1 MTTDHPLS
9 ENSVVVTHR
18 QIELQSTY
26 DSFTTKLESTIK
38 FLDAE
43 YAKDVLTDPG
53 KVQSYLKSLEGS
65 TGLILFN
72 IQNHGALL
80 NISGKPHKAKQYV
93 IGNPLIAIQMTVHD
107 IRASL
112 YAPLRMIVYEDE
124 NKKAFVEYDLP
135 SSLFGQF
142 RNNEI
147 LQVAI
152 RLDEKLFHVVSMCDK
167 IINQKLIA

>member
-1 MTTDHPLS
+1 VLS
-9 ENSVVVTHR
+9 
-18 QIELQSTY
+18 
-26 DSFTTKLESTIK
+26 
-38 FLDAE
+38 
-43 YAKDVLTDPG
+43 DPG
-53 KVQSYLKSLEGS
+53 KVQSYLKSLEGN

-72 IQNHGALL
+72 IQDHGALL
-80 NISGKPHKAKQYV
+80 NIYGKPRKAKQYV

-142 RNNEI
+142 GNNEV
-147 LQVAI
+147 LHVAMG
-152 RLDEKLFHVVSMCDK
+152 LDAKLSHVVLMCDK
-167 IINQKLIA
+167 S

>member
-1 MTTDHPLS
+1 MTTDHS
-9 ENSVVVTHR
+9 IIEDSVVVTHH
-18 QIELQSTY
+18 QIALQSTY
-26 DSFTTKLESTIK
+26 ESFTTKLESTVK
-38 FLDAE
+38 FLDVE
-43 YAKDVLTDPG
+43 YGKDVLSDPD

-65 TGLILFN
+65 MGLILFN

-80 NISGKPHKAKQYV
+80 NIYGKPRKAKQYV
-93 IGNPLIAIQMTVHD
+93 IGNPLIAIQMTTHD

-142 RNNEI
+142 GNNEV
-147 LQVAI
+147 LQVAMG
-152 RLDEKLFHVVSMCDK
+152 LDAKLFHVVSMCDK
-167 IINQKLIA
+167 L

>member
-1 MTTDHPLS
+1 MTTDHPLI

-18 QIELQSTY
+18 QIALQSSY

-38 FLDAE
+38 FVDVE

-53 KVQSYLKSLEGS
+53 KVQSYLKSLEGN

-80 NISGKPHKAKQYV
+80 NISGKPRKAKQYV
-93 IGNPLIAIQMTVHD
+93 IGNPLIAIQMTIHD

-112 YAPLRMIVYEDE
+112 YAPLRIIIYEAE

-135 SSLFGQF
+135 SSLFAQF
-142 RNNEI
+142 GNSEI
-147 LQVAI
+147 LKVATG
-152 RLDEKLFHVVSMCDK
+152 LDEKLFHVVSMCDK
-167 IINQKLIA
+167 S

>member
-1 MTTDHPLS
+1 MEELLF
-9 ENSVVVTHR
+9 EKSVVVTHR
-18 QIELQSTY
+18 QIVLQNTY
-26 DSFTTKLESTIK
+26 DAFTTKLESTIK
-38 FLDAE
+38 FLDVE
-43 YAKDVLTDPG
+43 YAKDVLSEPG

-80 NISGKPHKAKQYV
+80 NMYGKSRKAKQYV
-93 IGNPLIAIQMTVHD
+93 IGNPLIAIQMTIHD

-124 NKKAFVEYDLP
+124 NKQAFVEYDLP

-142 RNNEI
+142 GNNEV
-147 LQVAI
+147 LQVAMG
-152 RLDEKLFHVVSMCDK
+152 LDAKLFYVVSMCDR
-167 IINQKLIA
+167 L

>member
-1 MTTDHPLS
+1 MKELLF
-9 ENSVVVTHR
+9 ENSVTVTHR
-18 QIELQSTY
+18 QIALQSTY
-26 DSFTTKLESTIK
+26 DLFTAKLESTIK
-38 FLDAE
+38 FLDVE
-43 YAKDVLTDPG
+43 YAKDVLSDPG
-53 KVQSYLKSLEGS
+53 KVQSYLKSLEGN

-80 NISGKPHKAKQYV
+80 NIYGKPRKAKQYV
-93 IGNPLIAIQMTVHD
+93 IGNPLIAIQMTIHD

-142 RNNEI
+142 CNNEV
-147 LQVAI
+147 LHTAMG
-152 RLDEKLFHVVSMCDK
+152 LDAKLFHVVSMCDK
-167 IINQKLIA
+167 S